1 MASEMSPKTQVSS
14 RGTRSSGPV
23 LDPNLVFPECKRPT
37 TQLPD
42 IKMVIGMIKF
52 WLREGTGVVSEGAV
66 LREVSKLVYTK
77 WWHDTVYCIH
87 LDTVVYRVKNLWK
100 DFKEGVKRMK
110 AGRDASAAVQRYKDI
125 VQDKDLLFDIFP
137 KDKSRMDF
145 CELDWGVKMSLAE
158 KDYYE
163 DQKQTRKQQ
172 CDRAVDPV
180 WYTAMMRKQ
189 RLKERSISAQSDMQK
204 LMSYKSM
211 QEIEESLQA
220 DGDIL

>member
-1 MASEMSPKTQVSS
+1 MASEIPPKTQ

-23 LDPNLVFPECKRPT
+23 LDPDLVFTECQRPT

-42 IKMVIGMIKF
+42 IKTVIGMIKF
-52 WLREGTGVVSEGAV
+52 WMRDGTGVVSDGAV
-66 LREVSKLVYTK
+66 IREVSKLIYTK

-87 LDTVVYRVKNLWK
+87 LNTVVYRVTNLWK
-100 DFKEGVKRMK
+100 DIKEGVKRMK
-110 AGRDASAAVQRYKDI
+110 AGRDTAAAVQCYKDI
-125 VQDKDLLFDIFP
+125 VQDKDIFP